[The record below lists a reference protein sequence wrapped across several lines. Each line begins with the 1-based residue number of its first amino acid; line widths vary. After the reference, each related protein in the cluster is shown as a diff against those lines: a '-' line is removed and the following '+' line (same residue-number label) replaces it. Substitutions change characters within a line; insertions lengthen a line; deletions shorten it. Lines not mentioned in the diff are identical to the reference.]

1 MEFRHQT
8 ITTPVVTPEDH
19 ILHGIT
25 TLTNAL
31 TDAPM
36 AHLYAQRQA
45 IAALRDAYNSWA
57 TPNERPDPVMT
68 ISRHIPSQ
76 IRRAMKILDRN
87 LKQPAITH
95 HPDPRVRNKMS
106 RCEPDPRRKNHQ
118 HVPAPSPRVNSKE
131 TSPEVQTIARRTR
144 SHTQNTQ
151 PPIALHKRSQLQQAL
166 KFTPSQ
172 AA

>member
-118 HVPAPSPRVNSKE
+118 HVPAPSPRVNSKRLPQSSDHC
-131 TSPEVQTIARRTR
+131 TPHQVPHTKYTTTDR
-144 SHTQNTQ
+144 SAQKI
-151 PPIALHKRSQLQQAL
+151 PIA
-166 KFTPSQ
+166 TGP
-172 AA
+172 